1 MLRTVVIA
9 ASSILTCVGIGL
21 IAYGFPAPGWQVLIM
36 GVLVLI
42 GTLFERWR
50 YRRIE
55 QPPAGH
61 WQRTGE
67 EFIDPSTGEPVEVMF
82 DPRTGERSYVPGK
95 PVSDHRDGESRST
108 DLIPPPSTGRI
119 E

>member
-1 MLRTVVIA
+1 MLRTVVIFGA
-9 ASSILTCVGIGL
+9 AITTCVGIGL
-21 IAYGFPAPGWQVLIM
+21 IACGVHAPGWQALVT
-36 GVLVLI
+36 GVIILI

-55 QPPAGH
+55 EPPQGD

-67 EFIDPSTGEPVEVMF
+67 QFIDPSTGNPVEVMF
-82 DPRTGERSYVPGK
+82 NPRTGERRYV
-95 PVSDHRDGESRST
+95 HRSR
-108 DLIPPPSTGRI
+108 

>member
-9 ASSILTCVGIGL
+9 AAAILMCVGIGL
-21 IAYGFPAPGWQVLIM
+21 IACGVHAPGWRALAIGVT
-36 GVLVLI
+36 VLV

-55 QPPAGH
+55 EPPNGR

-67 EFIDPSTGEPVEVMF
+67 QFIDPSSGDPVEVMF
-82 DPRTGERSYVPGK
+82 DPQTGERRYVDGK
-95 PVSDHRDGESRST
+95 SRAAKDPAS
-108 DLIPPPSTGRI
+108 
-119 E
+119 

>member
-9 ASSILTCVGIGL
+9 AAAILTCVGIGL
-21 IAYGFPAPGWQVLIM
+21 IACGVDAPGWQALAI
-36 GVLVLI
+36 GVIVLI

-55 QPPAGH
+55 QERNSE

-67 EFIDPSTGEPVEVMF
+67 QFFDPSTGDPVEVMF
-82 DPRTGERSYVPGK
+82 DPRTGERRYVAGK
-95 PVSDHRDGESRST
+95 SRGGK
-108 DLIPPPSTGRI
+108 DPAP
-119 E
+119 

>member
-9 ASSILTCVGIGL
+9 VAAILTCVGIGL
-21 IAYGFPAPGWQVLIM
+21 IAAGVHTPGWNVLAI
-36 GVLVLI
+36 GVIVLI

-55 QPPAGH
+55 APPHGD

-67 EFIDPSTGEPVEVMF
+67 QFIDPSTGDPVEVLF
-82 DPRTGERSYVPGK
+82 DPRTGERRYVPA
-95 PVSDHRDGESRST
+95 ESRG
-108 DLIPPPSTGRI
+108 DNDPSA
-119 E
+119 